1 MQEHIQ
7 EKISAYLNHE
17 LPKEERQAIAEHLLQ
32 CEKCRDEHDRI
43 KLGAALASHLKRSE
57 APENLW
63 NEIENALDAK
73 RQPHV
78 SPIPAFS
85 FFSSRGLPAAAAVL
99 LIGLGLVAA
108 LYFGLSK
115 NESPE
120 LVKNE
125 PAFNQIA
132 NTETPPVVFAPGEN
146 LSNQNTGAQIP
157 HTGAPIPPNPNSN
170 IISPDAN
177 WSVQTQSK
185 NTSSNAQALPK
196 AVSNQTLINP
206 GETLAAANDLPAWN
220 VETLA
225 GTPTAGNEAI
235 GEKGKLAVGQ
245 FLETDANSR
254 ARVEVSNIG
263 QVEIAPNSRVQ
274 LVKTHATEHRLS
286 LRRGL
291 MKAKILA
298 PPRLFIVDTPSAVA
312 VDLGCEYTLEVDAEG
327 NSKLHVT
334 AGFVAL
340 ERGGRE
346 SIVPAGAICFTR
358 RGKGLGTPFSDDASL
373 EFQKAIRRFDFENGG
388 SASLQTI
395 IKESGLYDSLTLW
408 HLLARV
414 PKNDREKVFDALA
427 GYVKPPADAT
437 REGILRL
444 DKKML
449 DGWWKEIENV
459 WFE

>member
-1 MQEHIQ
+1 MQKHIK
-7 EKISAYLNHE
+7 EKLSAYLNHE
-17 LPKEERQAIAEHLLQ
+17 LPKDERQAIAEHLLQ

-43 KLGAALASHLKRSE
+43 KLGAALASQLKRTD

-63 NEIENALDAK
+63 SEIENALDGK
-73 RQPHV
+73 HQPQV
-78 SPIPAFS
+78 SSIPAFS
-85 FFSSRGLPAAAAVL
+85 FSGSRGLLATASAL
-99 LIGLGLVAA
+99 LIGLALVAIV
-108 LYFGLSK
+108 YFGLSK
-115 NESPE
+115 NE
-120 LVKNE
+120 
-125 PAFNQIA
+125 PAEVAKTERNSNQ
-132 NTETPPVVFAPGEN
+132 TVEVETPPTVSTPNEIPANEN
-146 LSNQNTGAQIP
+146 TN
-157 HTGAPIPPNPNSN
+157 APILPGANSN

-177 WSVQTQSK
+177 VNVQIQPK
-185 NTSSNAQALPK
+185 NQNSNVQALPK
-196 AVSNQTLINP
+196 VAPNQTLTNP
-206 GETLAAANDLPAWN
+206 RETFIAQNNLPAWS

-235 GEKGKLAVGQ
+235 GEKGKLSVGE

-254 ARVEVSNIG
+254 ARVQVSNIG

-274 LVKTHATEHRLS
+274 LVKTQATEHRLS
-286 LRRGL
+286 LERGL
-291 MKAKILA
+291 LKAKILA

-312 VDLGCEYTLEVDAEG
+312 VDLGCEYTLEVDKDG
-327 NSKLHVT
+327 GSRLHVT

-358 RGKGLGTPFSDDASL
+358 RGRGLGTPFSDDASA
-373 EFQKAIRRFDFENGG
+373 EFQKAIQRFDFENGG
-388 SASLQTI
+388 SLALATI
-395 IKESGLYDSLTLW
+395 IKEASLYDSLTLW

-414 PKNDREKVFDALA
+414 PKNEREKVFDALA
-427 GYVKPPADAT
+427 GYVKPPADVT